1 MVERK
6 DVEAA
11 LQARHELG
19 PEYEPQIVDAMV
31 DKFEK
36 RLEERLRELRPE
48 VPHHLDLRLPLA
60 SIVLGIPVTAVALSD
75 APGVGGIIVAVV
87 AWIAIAVVNIV
98 AALAGFARWFI
109 PRR

>member
-19 PEYEPQIVDAMV
+19 PEYEPQIIDAMV
-31 DKFEK
+31 DRFER

-48 VPHHLDLRLPLA
+48 VPQRVDLRLPLA
-60 SIVLGIPVTAVALSD
+60 SIALGIPITAVALSN
-75 APGVGGIIVAVV
+75 APGVGGIVVAIV
-87 AWIAIAVVNIV
+87 AWIAIAVVNLV
-98 AALAGFARWFI
+98 ATLAGFARWFI